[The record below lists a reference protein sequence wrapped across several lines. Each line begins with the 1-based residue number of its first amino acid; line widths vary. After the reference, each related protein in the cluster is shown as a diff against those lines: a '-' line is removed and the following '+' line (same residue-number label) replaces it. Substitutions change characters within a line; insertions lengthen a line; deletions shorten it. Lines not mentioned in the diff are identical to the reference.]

1 VRRPA
6 APPASL
12 WDSLGSSVAEKQ
24 GSGSRP
30 GGGTSKTAP
39 TRSRRRVR
47 DGAPDPEVDE
57 EEALGWKV
65 IETGEGSDAGDGED
79 GFGRADG
86 LRSLP
91 AEMRYFDRAKIY
103 VKAGDGGMGSTAF
116 RREAQVSM
124 GGPSGGNGGDGG
136 AVWIVGDAARNSL
149 LSFRKTVHFRA
160 SNGQNGEGKNCYG
173 ACAHAAAADTRQRRR
188 GVALRI
194 RLSPSPIANAGRH
207 GDDVTVTVPLG
218 TLVKDAETG
227 KLLAE
232 VLVPDQPRVVLR
244 GGRGGRGNASFKS
257 NRNRAPLISEKGELG
272 VETWLQLELQVVA
285 DVGIVGMPN
294 AGKSTL
300 LAALSSAKPK
310 IASYAFTTLVP
321 NLGVCE
327 QDYTTTVRFS

>member
-1 VRRPA
+1 
-6 APPASL
+6 
-12 WDSLGSSVAEKQ
+12 
-24 GSGSRP
+24 
-30 GGGTSKTAP
+30 
-39 TRSRRRVR
+39 
-47 DGAPDPEVDE
+47 
-57 EEALGWKV
+57 V
-65 IETGEGSDAGDGED
+65 IETGEGSDAGDAED
-79 GFGRADG
+79 TFGRADG
-86 LRSLP
+86 ARSLP
-91 AEMRYFDRAKIY
+91 VEMRYFDRAKIY

-136 AVWIVGDAARNSL
+136 SVWIVGDAARNSL
-149 LSFRKTVHFRA
+149 LGFRKTVHFRA
-160 SNGQNGEGKNCYG
+160 SNGLNGEGKNCYG
-173 ACAHAAAADTRQRRR
+173 ARRAPPGGYSPRRRRKSARPAAAQCPNEPLPA
-188 GVALRI
+188 
-194 RLSPSPIANAGRH
+194 SPAGRH
-207 GDDVTVTVPLG
+207 GDDVTIRVPLG

-232 VLVPDQPRVVLR
+232 VLVPDQPRVVLK

-257 NRNRAPLISEKGELG
+257 NRNRAPLISEKGEVG

-327 QDYTTTVRFS
+327 QDYTTTVRRLCLAARCACHIR

>member
-1 VRRPA
+1 MASQMLAGGAALPRASRRRGLRARCAAGGNAQRAASAPAQPPPPPAVRRPA

-30 GGGTSKTAP
+30 GGGASKTAP
-39 TRSRRRVR
+39 ARSRRRVR

-173 ACAHAAAADTRQRRR
+173 ACAQPLPADTRARRR
-188 GVALRI
+188 GIARR
-194 RLSPSPIANAGRH
+194 RLSPSPPQTQGATA
-207 GDDVTVTVPLG
+207 TT
-218 TLVKDAETG
+218 
-227 KLLAE
+227 
-232 VLVPDQPRVVLR
+232 
-244 GGRGGRGNASFKS
+244 S
-257 NRNRAPLISEKGELG
+257 
-272 VETWLQLELQVVA
+272 
-285 DVGIVGMPN
+285 
-294 AGKSTL
+294 
-300 LAALSSAKPK
+300 LSRCLWA
-310 IASYAFTTLVP
+310 
-321 NLGVCE
+321 
-327 QDYTTTVRFS
+327 RW